1 MSDNDDTESFPDAFC
16 QRETSLAVLVAVYLP
31 GGRQRSVWIPKSVI
45 ADTSEVF
52 DAGDHASGTLIL
64 LSWFCTKEGLS

>member
-1 MSDNDDTESFPDAFC
+1 MSDDKDTESFPDAFC
-16 QRETSLAVLVAVYLP
+16 QRETSSAVLVAVYLP
-31 GGRQRSVWIPKSVI
+31 GGRQRSVWVPKSVI